1 MSWFES
7 CRTTITAVAE
17 LWHLHVGTPKIARHR
32 KCQCKR
38 LHQSLLLVLVLT
50 VGLAGQE
57 PSNLP
62 SNQQVLAFLTESVDW
77 YRQRG
82 VERQIATDGRDL
94 VFAEDNRPVAGQIVR
109 LSLDF
114 ARTYASI
121 AMVSAGNQKASTSSS
136 AADLAYFVQLQSN
149 IDLAGK
155 QASQQIEEI
164 KKSLPIA
171 HRAERR
177 RLQAALEATQSR
189 VAVLQSASATVQQ
202 LVDFVRNFG
211 DRETGDLVSTIDELA
226 RAVPDATNPP
236 AAEPQTQR
244 PELSL
249 AAKPGNSGI
258 LALHSDLLALERKL
272 RIVDDQIFRTDKLR
286 QASVALHTTLLAAIN
301 QRFVLDTTNP
311 LQFGD
316 LHALQ
321 MQKDQLDHIAA
332 SVKLLSPAIVALDKQ
347 RILLDAYQSH
357 LKSWRAAVVNEDEK
371 TWKNL
376 VIRLAALV
384 LMTVALVVIG
394 ALARRTIRRH
404 VHDSD
409 RRHVLL
415 MIQRVFVWVALVM
428 VGAFFFTSDFGSFAT
443 FFGLATAGVAVGLQ
457 SVILC
462 GLGYL
467 VLVGKLGIR
476 TGDRVRISGVTGDVI
491 EIGWLQFQLRQIN
504 TETQQPSGELV
515 TFSNSFI
522 FSSPAIGLSR
532 FDRNHLSQAQLDQAA
547 KAAQL

>member
-7 CRTTITAVAE
+7 RRTTITTVAE
-17 LWHLHVGTPKIARHR
+17 LWHLHVGEPKITQRH
-32 KCQCKR
+32 KNYCKR
-38 LHQSLLLVLVLT
+38 LHQYLLFILVLS
-50 VGLAGQE
+50 VGLPAQE

-62 SNQQVLAFLTESVDW
+62 SNQQVLAFLTESIDW

-82 VERQIATDGRDL
+82 IERQIVTDGRDL

-121 AMVSAGNQKASTSSS
+121 ATVSPGNQRASASNSS
-136 AADLAYFVQLQSN
+136 ADLAYFVQLQSN

-164 KKSLPIA
+164 QKEIPIA

-177 RLQAALEATQSR
+177 RLQAALDATQSR
-189 VAVLQSASATVQQ
+189 VAILQSASATVQQ

-226 RAVPDATNPP
+226 RAVPDATNP
-236 AAEPQTQR
+236 AAVQSQAQR
-244 PELSL
+244 ADVSL
-249 AAKPGNSGI
+249 AAKPSNSGI
-258 LALHSDLLALERKL
+258 LALNSDLSALRRKL
-272 RIVDDQIFRTDKLR
+272 RVVDDQILRTDKLR
-286 QASVALHTTLLAAIN
+286 QASVLLHTTLLAAIN

-311 LQFGD
+311 LQVGD
-316 LHALQ
+316 LHALEV
-321 MQKDQLDHIAA
+321 QKDQLDHIAA
-332 SVKLLSPAIVALDKQ
+332 SVKTLSPAIVALDKQ
-347 RILLDAYQSH
+347 RMLLDAYQSH
-357 LKSWRAAVVNEDEK
+357 LRSWRAAVVAEDEK

-376 VIRLAALV
+376 VIRLAGLV
-384 LMTVALVVIG
+384 LMTVVLLMIG
-394 ALARRTIRRH
+394 AVARRTIRRH

-409 RRHVLL
+409 RRHILL
-415 MIQRVFVWVALVM
+415 MIQRVFVWAALVM
-428 VGAFFFTSDFGSFAT
+428 VAAFFFASDFGSFVT
-443 FFGLATAGVAVGLQ
+443 FFGLATAGLAVGLQ

-462 GLGYL
+462 GLGHL

-491 EIGWLQFQLRQIN
+491 EIGWLQFHLRQIN

-522 FSSPAIGLSR
+522 FSAPGTGLSR
-532 FDRNHLSQAQLDQAA
+532 FDRNHLNQAQLDQAT
-547 KAAQL
+547 KASQL

>member
-1 MSWFES
+1 
-7 CRTTITAVAE
+7 V
-17 LWHLHVGTPKIARHR
+17 
-32 KCQCKR
+32 
-38 LHQSLLLVLVLT
+38 VLT
-50 VGLAGQE
+50 LGLSGQE

-62 SNQQVLAFLTESVDW
+62 SNQQVLAFLTESIDW
-77 YRQRG
+77 YRHRA
-82 VERQIATDGRDL
+82 VEQQIATDGRDL

-114 ARTYASI
+114 AKTYASI
-121 AMVSAGNQKASTSSS
+121 AMVSAGNVKASNSS
-136 AADLAYFVQLQSN
+136 ADLAHFVQLQNN

-164 KKSLPIA
+164 KKNLPMA
-171 HRAERR
+171 RKAERR

-189 VAVLQSASATVQQ
+189 VAVLQSASATIQQ
-202 LVDFVRNFG
+202 LVDFVRDFG
-211 DRETGDLVSTIDELA
+211 DGETGDLVSTIDDLA

-236 AAEPQTQR
+236 GTEPQTQR
-244 PELSL
+244 SELSL

-258 LALHSDLLALERKL
+258 LALHLDLLALGRKL

-311 LQFGD
+311 LQVGD

-321 MQKDQLDHIAA
+321 AQKDQLDHIAA
-332 SVKLLSPAIVALDKQ
+332 SVKTLSPAIVALDKQ
-347 RILLDAYQSH
+347 RILLDAYQAH
-357 LKSWRAAVVNEDEK
+357 LKNWRAAVVNEDEK

-376 VIRLAALV
+376 VIRLAVLV
-384 LMTVALVVIG
+384 LITVALLVIG

-409 RRHVLL
+409 RRHILL
-415 MIQRVFVWVALVM
+415 MIQRVFVWGALVL
-428 VGAFFFTSDFGSFAT
+428 VGAFFFASDFGSFAT
-443 FFGLATAGVAVGLQ
+443 FFGLVTAGVAVALQ

-462 GLGYL
+462 ALGHV

-491 EIGWLQFQLRQIN
+491 EIGWLQFQLRPVN
-504 TETQQPSGELV
+504 TETQQPSDELV

-522 FSSPAIGLSR
+522 FSSPGTGLSR
-532 FDRNHLSQAQLDQAA
+532 FDRNHLSQAQLDKAA
-547 KAAQL
+547 KVAQL

>member
-1 MSWFES
+1 MLSASLEEQMNYFGVS
-7 CRTTITAVAE
+7 
-17 LWHLHVGTPKIARHR
+17 
-32 KCQCKR
+32 
-38 LHQSLLLVLVLT
+38 HQRQRRRSRRGYILLLIVVLT
-50 VGLAGQE
+50 LGLSGQE

-62 SNQQVLAFLTESVDW
+62 SNQQVLAFLTESIDW
-77 YRQRG
+77 YRHRA
-82 VERQIATDGRDL
+82 VEQQIATDGRDL

-114 ARTYASI
+114 AKTYASI
-121 AMVSAGNQKASTSSS
+121 AMVSAGNVKASNSS
-136 AADLAYFVQLQSN
+136 ADLAHFVQLQNN

-164 KKSLPIA
+164 KKNLPMA
-171 HRAERR
+171 RKAERR

-189 VAVLQSASATVQQ
+189 VAVLQSASATIQQ
-202 LVDFVRNFG
+202 LVDFVRDFG
-211 DRETGDLVSTIDELA
+211 DGETGDLVSTIDDLA

-236 AAEPQTQR
+236 GTEPQTQR
-244 PELSL
+244 SELSL

-258 LALHSDLLALERKL
+258 LALHLDLLALGRKL

-311 LQFGD
+311 LQVGD

-321 MQKDQLDHIAA
+321 AQKDQLDHIAA
-332 SVKLLSPAIVALDKQ
+332 SVKTLSPAIVALDKQ
-347 RILLDAYQSH
+347 RILLDAYQAH
-357 LKSWRAAVVNEDEK
+357 LKNWRAAVVNEDEK

-376 VIRLAALV
+376 VIRLAVLV
-384 LMTVALVVIG
+384 LITVALLVIG

-409 RRHVLL
+409 RRHILL
-415 MIQRVFVWVALVM
+415 MIQRVFVWGALVL
-428 VGAFFFTSDFGSFAT
+428 VGAFFFASDFGSFAT
-443 FFGLATAGVAVGLQ
+443 FFGLVTAGVAVALQ

-462 GLGYL
+462 ALGHV

-491 EIGWLQFQLRQIN
+491 EIGWLQFQLRPVN
-504 TETQQPSGELV
+504 TETQQPSDELV

-522 FSSPAIGLSR
+522 FSSPGTGLSR
-532 FDRNHLSQAQLDQAA
+532 FDRNHLSQAQLDKAA
-547 KAAQL
+547 KVAQL

>member
-1 MSWFES
+1 MSWLKS
-7 CRTTITAVAE
+7 CRITITAVAE
-17 LWHLHVGTPKIARHR
+17 RWRSAPKITQYQRT
-32 KCQCKR
+32 R
-38 LHQSLLLVLVLT
+38 LHQCLLMILVLT
-50 VGLAGQE
+50 VGLSAQE
-57 PSNLP
+57 PSKLP
-62 SNQQVLAFLTESVDW
+62 SNQQALVFLTESIDW
-77 YRQRG
+77 YRQRA
-82 VERQIATDGRDL
+82 VERQIVTDGRDL

-109 LSLDF
+109 LSLEF
-114 ARTYASI
+114 ARTYAST
-121 AMVSAGNQKASTSSS
+121 AMVSAGHQNASASSS
-136 AADLAYFVQLQSN
+136 SADLAYFVQLQSN

-164 KKSLPIA
+164 KKQLPIA
-171 HRAERR
+171 HRAERG
-177 RLQAALEATQSR
+177 RLQAALDATQSR

-226 RAVPDATNPP
+226 RAVPDATNP
-236 AAEPQTQR
+236 AAMESQQR
-244 PELSL
+244 PEVSL
-249 AAKPGNSGI
+249 AAKPSNSGI
-258 LALHSDLLALERKL
+258 LALNSERLALGRKL

-286 QASVALHTTLLAAIN
+286 QASVTLHTTLLAAIN

-311 LQFGD
+311 LQVGD

-321 MQKDQLDHIAA
+321 VQKDQLDHIAA
-332 SVKLLSPAIVALDKQ
+332 SVKMLSPAIVALDKQ

-357 LKSWRAAVVNEDEK
+357 LKNWRAVVVNEHEK

-376 VIRLAALV
+376 VIRLAGLV
-384 LMTVALVVIG
+384 LMTMVLVVIG
-394 ALARRTIRRH
+394 AVARRTIRRH
-404 VHDSD
+404 VHDTD
-409 RRHVLL
+409 RRHILL
-415 MIQRVFVWVALVM
+415 MIQRVFVWIALVM
-428 VGAFFFTSDFGSFAT
+428 VGAFFFASDFGSFAT
-443 FFGLATAGVAVGLQ
+443 FFGLATAGLAVGLQ

-491 EIGWLQFQLRQIN
+491 EIGWLQFHLRQIN

-522 FSSPAIGLSR
+522 FSSPGTGLSR
-532 FDRNHLSQAQLDQAA
+532 FDRNHLNQAQLDQTAIA
-547 KAAQL
+547 SQL